1 LGFWIG
7 LCNYWAGL
15 SPPETQAPKQSLTLA
30 DSQLGSVPLPQ
41 MMGQELAVPQVLF
54 ITQVARMQAQ
64 IPLELLPG
72 PNLYATRPT
81 FSLSLTQAGKTAF
94 LEPMHPPLNG
104 GGVLAKPVGHVI
116 AAMPLA
122 HQQHTMQ
129 TVIVTGFIGATDLL
143 LERDSHGLSIADLQC
158 FHAQT
163 LRHHGLG
170 KQAYYTALLM
180 MLCNNP

>member
-1 LGFWIG
+1 LGFWIC
-7 LCNYWAGL
+7 LCHYWAGF

-30 DSQLGSVPLPQ
+30 DSQLSSVALPQ

-72 PNLYATRPT
+72 PILYATRPT
-81 FSLSLTQAGKTAF
+81 FSLCLTQAGETAF

-104 GGVLAKPVGHVI
+104 GGVLAEPVGHVI
-116 AAMPLA
+116 TAMPLA
-122 HQQHTMQ
+122 HQQHAMQ

-143 LERDSHGLSIADLQC
+143 LERDSHCLSIGNLQC
-158 FHAQT
+158 FHAEI
-163 LRHHGLG
+163 LRHAGLES
-170 KQAYYTALLM
+170 KHIILHYL
-180 MLCNNP
+180 